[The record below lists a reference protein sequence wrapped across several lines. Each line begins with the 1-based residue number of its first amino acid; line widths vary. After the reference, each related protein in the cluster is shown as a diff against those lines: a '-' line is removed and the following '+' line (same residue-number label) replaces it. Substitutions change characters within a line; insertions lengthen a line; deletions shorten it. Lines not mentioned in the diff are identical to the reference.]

1 MTTSD
6 FARVSLIIFT
16 AFFIDKNKKHL
27 VYYPKQT
34 FQDNIYPPL
43 KATVVFMRVFEK
55 VTRNLGKQVFKTTN
69 GNEP

>member
-1 MTTSD
+1 VELG
-6 FARVSLIIFT
+6 FAVADTRIPYL
-16 AFFIDKNKKHL
+16 A
-27 VYYPKQT
+27 